1 MTYLIAILPIIL
13 YLTVVK
19 SLDGYPTTSLSH
31 QIYAFLSGMLACII
45 LMFTKTTL
53 PEWGTALSE
62 KALKL
67 IFIVVLL
74 WQSRIAFLS
83 ESAVLGTIIGGGFAL
98 TENIAYTYF
107 NNITLHDA
115 ETIYHSLSTATIQ
128 IGCTA
133 ISASLLLIISGR
145 AAGNQNHSRPILVCY
160 ILALIIPFALHYTY
174 NIMLG
179 KESLLVVLFVTFL
192 SIMILLQITFWIGEK
207 MVSKWLKQSIAKD
220 VELLNA
226 IEEGKLEETEAG
238 EYFMSLKENFSSED
252 CFDMLSYLS
261 LSLRLSLMKRKHMI
275 LTENNSE
282 YDPDDEELEFIDS
295 SKKELASLR
304 KKLGRI
310 PLSTLKPLLGS
321 KLYW

>member
-19 SLDGYPTTSLSH
+19 SLDGYSTTSLSH

-53 PEWGTALSE
+53 PEWGTA
-62 KALKL
+62 ALKL

-115 ETIYHSLSTATIQ
+115 ETIYLSLSTATIQ

-145 AAGNQNHSRPILVCY
+145 AVGNQNHSRPILLCY

-282 YDPDDEELEFIDS
+282 YDPDDEEVEFIDS

-304 KKLGRI
+304 KKGV
-310 PLSTLKPLLGS
+310 
-321 KLYW
+321 